1 MPSKPNMI
9 ASLRGKHDPHYKLA
23 GRVEGLEKEIPI
35 QLSQLHKTLSKSFGM
50 QRKTLMR
57 VLGLEGR
64 VAELEAAKAA
74 VEEVAEAVEE
84 VAEVV
89 EDAAEELGVEDEI
102 PEGLDDLLDDVR
114 GEKEEVVGGTTTP
127 KKPAATKKKPKKK
140 RPATPVGKKIP
151 QKKKPKIRAKKKKI
165 KAKDLGYSSRVFGK
179 DPSGNYLSPEERKR
193 RFKLGDKQPTPD
205 LSTEVTPED
214 EAGAGAG
221 KGTAGLLAPLQAIN
235 ASLDNINKSFIQGAK
250 DDKKAADDTRKAD
263 EKKKR
268 KGAEGALEKIGG
280 VAVKGVQAVLKPAM
294 GIFERIWNFLKT
306 VLLGRIV
313 MNVFDYFAKNQDKLV
328 SLFKFVKDWWPVM
341 VAGILAIFAP
351 ILGPAGWVIGI
362 GALIWWSVNRIT
374 ALVKAVGNLF
384 GNIWKFIT
392 GGNKDGDK
400 AEAAALKDIDKETKG
415 MEEPDLSKGE
425 SPPSGDTA
433 KLDKGQEAVDAS
445 QKLKEPQESGDEPV
459 KMNKGGQ
466 VPGKGNTDTV
476 PAMLTPG
483 EFVMSKGAVQQY
495 GVDTME
501 SMNAAAGGTNKPTM
515 GGYSGGDFA
524 NITNVD
530 TTSSSNVSNSS
541 SNVSN
546 STSNFSSGGLVSNLS
561 NSISNSSSNSF
572 NSISNFNG
580 GGLVGRI
587 KGSVKNISGRV
598 RKALNPPVRHEHPV
612 TVSYDNALLQQ
623 QRPLGAP
630 PRQDLPSFDAGAMVS
645 MSKIKTLGISV

>member
-23 GRVEGLEKEIPI
+23 GRVEGLEKDLPR
-35 QLSQLHKTLSKSFGM
+35 QLNQLHKTLSKSFGM

-57 VLGLEGR
+57 VLGLEKK
-64 VAELEAAKAA
+64 VAELEAQQ
-74 VEEVAEAVEE
+74 
-84 VAEVV
+84 
-89 EDAAEELGVEDEI
+89 AAEEQAK
-102 PEGLDDLLDDVR
+102 EGIDDLLGDIL
-114 GEKEEVVGGTTTP
+114 GEDGQEDQQEEVGDTKP
-127 KKPAATKKKPKKK
+127 KKKKPAAKKKK

-179 DPSGNYLSPEERKR
+179 DQSGDYLSPEERKK
-193 RFKLGDKQPTPD
+193 RFKLGDNQSVGN
-205 LSTEVTPED
+205 LSTDVTPED
-214 EAGAGAG
+214 EAGSG
-221 KGTAGLLAPLQAIN
+221 KGTTGLLAPLQAIN
-235 ASLDNINKSFIQGAK
+235 SSLDNINRSFTEGAK
-250 DDKKAADDTRKAD
+250 DDKKAADDARKTD

-294 GIFERIWNFLKT
+294 GIFQRIWDFLKT
-306 VLLGRIV
+306 VLLGRVV

-328 SLFKFVKDWWPVM
+328 TLFKFVKDWWPVM
-341 VAGILAIFAP
+341 VAGILAIFGP
-351 ILGPAGWVIGI
+351 ILGPGAWVVGI

-384 GNIWKFIT
+384 GNIWKFIM

-415 MEEPDLSKGE
+415 MEEPDLSKGK

-433 KLDKGQEAVDAS
+433 KLDKGQDAVDAS
-445 QKLKEPQESGDEPV
+445 QKLKAPQESGDEPV

-466 VPGKGNTDTV
+466 VPGQGNTDTV

-495 GVDTME
+495 GTQTLE
-501 SMNAAAGGTNKPTM
+501 GMNAAAGGTNKPTM
-515 GGYSGGDFA
+515 GGGKGMNLNVPRSSGGFA

-541 SNVSN
+541 SNLSNSSSNVSN
-546 STSNFSSGGLVSNLS
+546 SSSNLSNSSSNVSNSISNFNGGGLVSNLS
-561 NSISNSSSNSF
+561 

-598 RKALNPPVRHEHPV
+598 RKAINPPVRHEHPV

-623 QRPLGAP
+623 QRPLGEP